1 MSARSMTSADANLRW
16 GRPKNASAP
25 PWRPAAEDPPWRRL
39 KETRSETQVSM
50 QQGGSSASDCRRSP
64 SKDQPAQAAQAEAR
78 NKPEKPEEKSPRG
91 EESLPGRPEE
101 RLPEKLEEKPP
112 ERLESTAKAPTAEAS
127 REFEIGEKVR
137 YWSGTHA
144 KWVEAHVQRIN
155 KGPEGDLISYDLTA
169 KAQADIS
176 RVKDASTAEDA
187 PPPVAP
193 ARVAPHE
200 SADGKAADQVPEL
213 QFDKGVEVQYF
224 SETRKGW
231 IDAVVEERHDKEGAV
246 IYDLNCKKGVP
257 ADRLRNPH
265 VEYAVGEQ
273 VEYWSVTSQRW
284 MPAIV
289 EHLHAEA
296 KTCDLSVKPGA
307 PLSRVRKV
315 PGSATM
321 APIFKGVRA
330 TISHGVG
337 VPPPPLA
344 CSFKGGDQV
353 QYYSETKQRWMET
366 TVIRIYEQEGNICY
380 DLDCKKGVFADKVRS
395 SLRAS
400 QERYEVGESVEY
412 WSVSAG
418 RWLSAKVTRVR
429 LDLGQC
435 DLDIKFWA

>member
-1 MSARSMTSADANLRW
+1 MFPLLS
-16 GRPKNASAP
+16 
-25 PWRPAAEDPPWRRL
+25 
-39 KETRSETQVSM
+39 Q
-50 QQGGSSASDCRRSP
+50 
-64 SKDQPAQAAQAEAR
+64 
-78 NKPEKPEEKSPRG
+78 
-91 EESLPGRPEE
+91 
-101 RLPEKLEEKPP
+101 
-112 ERLESTAKAPTAEAS
+112 
-127 REFEIGEKVR
+127 
-137 YWSGTHA
+137 
-144 KWVEAHVQRIN
+144 VEAHVQRIN

-231 IDAVVEERHDKEGAV
+231 IDAVVEERHDKDGGAV

-344 CSFKGGDQV
+344 CSFKGGDQ
-353 QYYSETKQRWMET
+353 
-366 TVIRIYEQEGNICY
+366 
-380 DLDCKKGVFADKVRS
+380 
-395 SLRAS
+395 
-400 QERYEVGESVEY
+400 
-412 WSVSAG
+412 AG
-418 RWLSAKVTRVR
+418 RK
-429 LDLGQC
+429 
-435 DLDIKFWA
+435 